1 MRKIK
6 CCRGLL
12 YQTLVSGSSV
22 RLSVLPTFP
31 RSVRCTSFVIMKS
44 FSSISCILTTLDKL
58 VALEN
63 SACILISLK
72 VKGQR
77 WTEDRCDDNNGLRC
91 DVQWSRVRIKAEE
104 AVNEVKRQ
112 AVAEL
117 HRAVT
122 AAEVKATVAV
132 TAERARLEK
141 VVNEVRAQARQEA
154 FTLLNSQEDSTE
166 VRLYEQAKRSHHRC
180 TDNISAAEISLKV
193 VHGHRQW
200 QYFIGPC

>member
-1 MRKIK
+1 M
-6 CCRGLL
+6 
-12 YQTLVSGSSV
+12 
-22 RLSVLPTFP
+22 
-31 RSVRCTSFVIMKS
+31 
-44 FSSISCILTTLDKL
+44 
-58 VALEN
+58 
-63 SACILISLK
+63 
-72 VKGQR
+72 
-77 WTEDRCDDNNGLRC
+77 
-91 DVQWSRVRIKAEE
+91 RIKAEE

-154 FTLLNSQEDSTE
+154 FALLNSQEDSTE
-166 VRLYEQAKRSHHRC
+166 VRLYEQAKISHHRC

-193 VHGHRQW
+193 VHGHRQ
-200 QYFIGPC
+200 